1 LDNQNLVSLLH
12 DANKQ
17 IKTLDFNSVCNLI
30 NESKTIIIDVREES
44 EVQYSGLIKNA
55 IHIPRGV
62 IEFKLKLDS
71 MDNPVDIDDQ
81 TNILIYCAA
90 GYRSVLA
97 AKTLNDMG
105 FKNVFNMPGFADW
118 VTNGGEIESLS

>member
-1 LDNQNLVSLLH
+1 MDPQTLDSLLY

-17 IKTLDFNSVCNLI
+17 IETLDFKSACKLI
-30 NESKTIIIDVREES
+30 NESRTIIIDVREES
-44 EVQYSGLIKNA
+44 EVHYSGLIKHA

-97 AKTLNDMG
+97 AKALKDMG

-118 VTNGGEIESLS
+118 VTNGGDVDSPS